1 MSIPNQRRFSIG
13 RLIRRGI
20 LILLIVLAL
29 WNVIWRISNNQA
41 VARFEAAARKR
52 GEPVT
57 VRELAAAYPRVT
69 DTENIH
75 RALVAVWS
83 SEDPAFWTAYMNGT
97 RPLPAQQDE
106 KLSPAL
112 TLVGD
117 GKQLVYTN
125 ELSAAQIAA
134 IGEFLS
140 EKKAHM
146 DAVRAALRLKLYSAN
161 YNFDD
166 GYAMLLP
173 ELAKL
178 KREAQ
183 FLTLEALDAIAAAN
197 NPRAIAAI
205 ADVARAGHCLK
216 TDPLL
221 IGQLVRIACYTIAIN
236 DMERLLKYRQLADRE
251 ITQLIAILDEIKQV
265 DGIKRAM
272 ICERAIAWA
281 LLDGPPEQLAAISS
295 SEPEG
300 EASSSGNAAFAFWMM
315 RWAGMGGADKRLMA
329 ETYDR
334 TILCLDKPDYA
345 TTDELHDIFETME
358 QKARSFPPKLMT
370 MLLMPALQKSGEKA
384 ARLEALRCCALTA
397 LAIERYRELHNGAL
411 PPELSAL
418 GAAALEDPFTG
429 KPLLLKSTAHGYTV
443 YSVGPDR
450 QDDDAQLIPPNSSS
464 YNRQV
469 DIGFRVERPPQ
480 NYSSRP

>member
-20 LILLIVLAL
+20 LILLIILAL

-57 VRELAAAYPRVT
+57 VRELAAAYPRVA

-106 KLSPAL
+106 KLSPVL
-112 TLVGD
+112 PLVGD

-183 FLTLEALDAIAAAN
+183 FFTLEVLDAIAAED

-205 ADVARAGHCLK
+205 ADVARVGHCLK
-216 TDPLL
+216 ADPLL
-221 IGQLVRIACYTIAIN
+221 IGQLVRIACYNIAIS
-236 DMERLLKYRQLADRE
+236 DAERLLKYRQLSDAE
-251 ITQLIAILDEIKQV
+251 NSQLVAILHEMKQDHGIKQ
-265 DGIKRAM
+265 AM
-272 ICERAIAWA
+272 IGERAFAWS
-281 LLDGPPEQLAAISS
+281 LLDGSPEQLAAISS
-295 SEPEG
+295 PGPGDEV
-300 EASSSGNAAFAFWMM
+300 SSPGDTAFGFRMM
-315 RWAGMGGADKRLMA
+315 RWAGMAGADKRLMG
-329 ETYDR
+329 ETYDQ
-334 TILCLDKPDYA
+334 TIRCLDKPGYA
-345 TTDELHDIFETME
+345 ATDELHDIFATME
-358 QKARSFPPKLMT
+358 QKARSFPPKIMT
-370 MLLMPALQKSGEKA
+370 MMLMPALQKSGEKA
-384 ARLEALRCCALTA
+384 ARIEALRRCALTA
-397 LAIERYRELHNGAL
+397 LAIEHYRELHNGAL

-469 DIGFRVERPPQ
+469 DIGFKVERPPQ
-480 NYSSRP
+480 NDSSRP